1 MPNLPSTVAFT
12 EADRIALIQKV
23 DEIYTALNF
32 MVTLTNEERK
42 SIKQISDKHY
52 GFMTK
57 LIDHATQHPEFRPM
71 HMDMDKLSHYYDLV
85 LKLNTIR
92 SRVEQLEIQLSDTIA
107 LMGSEADA
115 EARKYYKMV
124 HVAAKDG
131 VAGAQPIYDDLR
143 SRFPVGNRTNNETP
157 KP

>member
-12 EADRIALIQKV
+12 EANRSTLMQNV
-23 DEIYTALNF
+23 DEIYNTLNF

-52 GFMTK
+52 GFITK
-57 LIDHATQHPEFRPM
+57 LIDHATQHPEFCPA
-71 HMDMDKLSHYYDLV
+71 HMDMNKLTHYYDLI
-85 LKLNTIR
+85 LKLNAVR
-92 SRVEQLEIQLSDTIA
+92 NRVEQLQSQLSDTIA
-107 LMGSEADA
+107 VMGFEADA

-143 SRFPVGNRTNNETP
+143 SRFPVGNKGSNESP
-157 KP
+157 KQ